1 MIQNKQGQFN
11 RADYDITRT
20 FLIHTG
26 QEAFISAYIAFGIL
40 ESAATPSLS
49 GFKPMTSWTEKIL
62 VSCECGLEMVAE
74 TAGFVCPRCG
84 EENRLSYQEL
94 LSILQDELGIFLE
107 MLRPEVPGIAQMGID
122 YRAEYIEEYQK
133 RFELNQEKHLAD
145 VLRCA
150 KETDMAADV
159 EIDAWIDRA
168 ASFQR
173 MVTKI
178 SPIWWKAQF
187 NKQLEQLL
195 ADEIGDELIEMQVR
209 CVMVERVRNHRRA
222 LKIGYSLPF

>member
-11 RADYDITRT
+11 RADYNITRT

-74 TAGFVCPRCG
+74 NSGFVCPRCG

-94 LSILQDELGIFLE
+94 LPILQDELGIFLE
-107 MLRPEVPGIAQMGID
+107 VLRPEVPVIVQMGID
-122 YRAEYIEEYQK
+122 HRAEYIEEYQK

-145 VLRCA
+145 VLRVPR
-150 KETDMAADV
+150 KQ
-159 EIDAWIDRA
+159 IWL
-168 ASFQR
+168 R
-173 MVTKI
+173 M
-178 SPIWWKAQF
+178 
-187 NKQLEQLL
+187 
-195 ADEIGDELIEMQVR
+195 
-209 CVMVERVRNHRRA
+209 
-222 LKIGYSLPF
+222 